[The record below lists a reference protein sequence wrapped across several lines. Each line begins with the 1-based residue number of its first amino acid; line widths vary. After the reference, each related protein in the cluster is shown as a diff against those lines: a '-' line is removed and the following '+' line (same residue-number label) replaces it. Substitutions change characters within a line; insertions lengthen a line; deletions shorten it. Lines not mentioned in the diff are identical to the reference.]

1 MPRDNVFLGM
11 PAILESEAMRELM
24 FAAERVARSSL
35 TVLITGESGSG
46 KEIVARAIHHFS
58 ARSAK
63 PWVDLSCAAL
73 PEHLVE
79 SELFGYERGAFSG
92 ADAPKQGLF
101 EVASGGSLF
110 LDEVGE
116 LPLRMQVKLL
126 RVLDNVPHYR
136 LGGTRKV
143 AVDTRVVAATNQDLE
158 SMVRNGKFR
167 SDLFYR
173 LSQVHLKVPPLRSR
187 RADILPLA
195 RFFLAQHAP
204 GVELSGN
211 AADALLEYPWP
222 GNVRE
227 LRSVVVK
234 AAALS
239 CRLSLQARDLELP
252 AVSPSFGGIDDMERR
267 MIFDVLAQTGGH
279 QRRAADLL
287 GISSRTLSRKLKLY
301 GQLTGEQAGS
311 HLPM

>member
-1 MPRDNVFLGM
+1 
-11 PAILESEAMRELM
+11 
-24 FAAERVARSSL
+24 
-35 TVLITGESGSG
+35 
-46 KEIVARAIHHFS
+46 
-58 ARSAK
+58 
-63 PWVDLSCAAL
+63 
-73 PEHLVE
+73 
-79 SELFGYERGAFSG
+79 
-92 ADAPKQGLF
+92 
-101 EVASGGSLF
+101 
-110 LDEVGE
+110 
-116 LPLRMQVKLL
+116 MQVKLL

-267 MIFDVLAQTGGH
+267 MIFDVMAQTGGH